1 MEVKME
7 ENWVISNLNNVL
19 SIWNRR
25 LKEIYTLLSMS
36 PKEFKGGGIW
46 KVMVNINGS
55 LKAVGL
61 ALVVLFFLMGAVR
74 TTSSMDQIKKP
85 EHAVRLLIRFVLA
98 RSAVVY
104 GLDLMLSVYEIVQGI
119 IYQVLKGSGITDLR
133 QMTLP
138 GSIVKAVNEA
148 SFFESIPLW
157 AITLL
162 ASVAILIISMVLIL
176 SVYGRFFKIY
186 MYTALSPIPLST
198 FAASITQQTGISFV
212 KSYIGVLMEGAVI
225 IISCIIYSAFISSAP
240 VVNPAGSPV
249 TVLFTYTGEI
259 IFNMLVLVGTVK
271 LSDRITKEMMGL

>member
-1 MEVKME
+1 ME

-85 EHAVRLLIRFVLA
+85 EHVVRLLIRFVLA

-148 SFFESIPLW
+148 SFLESIPLW

-198 FAASITQQTGISFV
+198 CAASITQQTGISFV